1 MRKKLGGPVYLDKNQ
16 IKIVDFMITMD
27 KVTRADVEDIL
38 NVSRATA
45 ARMLQDIAKTGLM
58 IKKGTPKNTYYTIA
72 ING

>member
-1 MRKKLGGPVYLDKNQ
+1 
-16 IKIVDFMITMD
+16 MD